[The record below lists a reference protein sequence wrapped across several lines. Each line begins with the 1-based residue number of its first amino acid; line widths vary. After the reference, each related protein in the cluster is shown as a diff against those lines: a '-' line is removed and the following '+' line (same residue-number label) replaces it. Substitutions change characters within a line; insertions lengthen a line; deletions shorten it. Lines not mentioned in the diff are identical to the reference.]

1 MSHYEVR
8 RIDDADKTASFR
20 TFETDS
26 EALGAVQ
33 EIIGIL
39 ADLDEDEKIVIRK
52 EIY

>member
-8 RIDDADKTASFR
+8 HVDDADKTASFR
-20 TFETDS
+20 TFEADT
-26 EALGAVQ
+26 ETLGAIR

-39 ADLDEDEKIVIRK
+39 ANLNQGEKVVVKK